1 MWKAINNEN
10 SFSIVSSEEV
20 ARIAELIEER
30 NAQKFL
36 PFHEPI

>member
-1 MWKAINNEN
+1 VWEAINNEN

-20 ARIAELIEER
+20 AKIAKLIEER

-36 PFHEPI
+36 PFNETI